1 MIKSLANPLHTVSEA
16 LTFIAMA
23 GLTVA
28 SAAALA
34 MPVHEAE
41 AEVVY
46 LPTVVV
52 TAKPAA
58 EPVRLPTVVV
68 TAKRSSAS

>member
-23 GLTVA
+23 GLTIA
-28 SAAALA
+28 SAAAFA

-52 TAKPAA
+52 TA
-58 EPVRLPTVVV
+58 
-68 TAKRSSAS
+68 